1 MNKPTVSGG
10 SSKSG
15 SHDRPPPEAMAR
27 SSAVF
32 GFRGRRRPPGVAAVR
47 CEVRSPVQQIA
58 EFLEAVAERALFARR
73 DDQGAAFEAS
83 RGPLEDRV
91 FDDRLQEFSGADLDE
106 QGAALLLEGSSV
118 RCEFLEPAGDLF
130 WQRASVMPLQ
140 EVGYAPEVFA
150 ALHLVQH
157 TCPWRA

>member
-1 MNKPTVSGG
+1 V
-10 SSKSG
+10 
-15 SHDRPPPEAMAR
+15 
-27 SSAVF
+27 
-32 GFRGRRRPPGVAAVR
+32 VR
-47 CEVRSPVQQIA
+47 CEVRSPVQQVA

-140 EVGYAPEVFA
+140 EVGYVPEVFA

-157 TCPWRA
+157 TSSIEPVPMITLLDGEPAELQAQVRGERSGGLNW